1 MLLKTSALTA
11 ILLIGLSC
19 ACLGEVRSE
28 LPLPFLPRDWQ
39 VTPEV
44 EAELAAMRANDTYRP
59 NRATTRVFV
68 RAQLKYGLERDDYL
82 HRWYDRPLMGDVRSA
97 AADEKGHTINVESWK
112 RMAEL
117 GKLCGHGFA
126 AFTISS
132 GREDILSRSVLP
144 GYESEVL
151 VETVMGGPSE
161 DGFSNKFRL
170 CLQRIEEALAATN
183 TFRING
189 HLIVTSYPQIR
200 IDRLANY
207 RAFKAEVS
215 RRWGDRVALMP
226 YFTPFA
232 LETNRT
238 FDKNDLEKTK
248 ENLRTVLRETD
259 GLCLALG
266 SSIGFNRR
274 TDPRFAVEVAAPIVR
289 SVLSEPE
296 FRGKPFGLMVA
307 CGHENCYRWNYA
319 QDCTGTKRLRDHLA
333 MVRAM
338 RPDFINATEW
348 DEENENTQHRPTVA
362 LGFVHSRLLRYASS
376 ELEGRPQAVWPGDDT
391 SVPNLVLSYR
401 KALLAG
407 EPIEAEVLNIPDGT
421 FGGETFT
428 VQLRWKNAAG
438 VVVKSYPPQQLAAD
452 ELKAVWFV
460 SPATELLAEPLLRPE
475 LAVKSS
481 RGRQFFSRGFW
492 PLSLHANRSVEFR
505 WVKQAL
511 REKTLG
517 VTSALAVS
525 EPEADGTVTVTGE
538 VSSPEE
544 LRSVEVLD
552 GPDTVCLYDPAA
564 PDRDADGSMTVKVA
578 WQGLPW
584 NRDIRLDGSI
594 RLEGVSTAAFA
605 EPSGYWGPV
614 FREDRAIR
622 FKGAAV
628 TAWPRAAYVKL
639 SAAEI
644 ETAAFAVDLP
654 PYFTGRMTAKELL
667 RKDIHAFSADGG
679 MNVVLRRWTT
689 PVRLSPP
696 CGGKSAKFSF
706 RMKPS
711 TPDSVLRLQ
720 TVDAR
725 FHVDYGDAQTF
736 YRPSGRAVTV
746 RTFERDEETVG
757 SAVVD
762 ANRLTPFDYT
772 FSPARG
778 GVVMS
783 GTHLGLGGI
792 FCGYTPLVCGYG
804 GAESADGNVIL
815 EHGISA
821 QAPGWPK
828 TSPAY
833 VKESDGSWS
842 LRFADA
848 NFVTLPQQI
857 VPQQAGFTLEVEV
870 NPDEV
875 VRKQGLFTSGANYFE
890 LGIAN
895 GRVFAQ
901 LFLRNG
907 YFRPD
912 ARPERIVWGP
922 EIRPGR
928 WSTVRVSWDRATCRV
943 GVDGEWGEPVAVSG
957 DLFYARHSAL
967 GVLHSNETFFKGR
980 IRRLRVGF

>member
-1 MLLKTSALTA
+1 MMLKTSGLTA
-11 ILLIGLSC
+11 VLLVGLSC
-19 ACLGEVRSE
+19 VCLGEAQSE

-59 NRATTRVFV
+59 NRETTCVFV
-68 RAQLKYGLERDDYL
+68 RAQLKYGLERADYL
-82 HRWYDRPLMGDVRSA
+82 HKWYDRPLMGDVRYV
-97 AADEKGHTINVESWK
+97 AADERGHSINVESWK

-126 AFTISS
+126 SFTISS
-132 GREDILSRSVLP
+132 GREDILARSVLP

-151 VETVMGGPSE
+151 VETVMGCGCE
-161 DGFSNKFRL
+161 DGISNKFKL

-183 TFRING
+183 TFRVNG
-189 HLIVTSYPQIR
+189 RLVVTGYPQIR
-200 IDRLANY
+200 VDRLDVY
-207 RAFKAEVS
+207 RAFKSELV

-232 LETNRT
+232 LETNRV
-238 FDKNDLEKTK
+238 FDRNDLEKAR

-274 TDPRFAVEVAAPIVR
+274 TDPRFVVEVAAPIVH

-362 LGFVHSRLLRYASS
+362 LGFVHSRLLRYASA
-376 ELEGRPQAVWPGDDT
+376 ELDGRPQAVWPGDDT

-421 FGGETFT
+421 FAGETFA

-438 VVVKSYPPQQLAAD
+438 QVVKSYPPRQLAAN

-460 SPATELLAEPLLRPE
+460 SPATELLSEPVLHPE
-475 LAVKSS
+475 LAVRSS
-481 RGRQFFSRGFW
+481 RGRQIFSGGLW
-492 PLSLHANRSVEFR
+492 PLSLHANRSIEFR

-511 REKTLG
+511 REKTPGATGSL
-517 VTSALAVS
+517 SVS
-525 EPEADGTVTVTGE
+525 EPAADGTVTVTGE
-538 VSSPEE
+538 VASPED
-544 LRSVEVLD
+544 LLSVEVLD
-552 GPDTVCLYDPAA
+552 GPDTAYLYDPAA
-564 PDRDADGSMTVKVA
+564 PRRDADGSMTVRVT

-584 NRDIRLDGSI
+584 CRDIRVNGGI
-594 RLEGVSTAAFA
+594 RLEGATTAAFDR
-605 EPSGYWGPV
+605 PDGYWGAV
-614 FREDRAIR
+614 FREERAIL
-622 FKGAAV
+622 FKDGNLS
-628 TAWPRAAYVKL
+628 AWPRSAFVKL
-639 SAAEI
+639 SADEI
-644 ETAAFAVDLP
+644 ATASFAVDLP
-654 PYFTGRMTAKELL
+654 PHFTGRVTAKELME
-667 RKDIHAFSADGG
+667 KDIVSFPADGG
-679 MNVVLRRWTT
+679 MNLVFRRWTT
-689 PVRLSPP
+689 PVRLLPP

-720 TVDAR
+720 TVDAKFR
-725 FHVDYGDAQTF
+725 VACCAAHSFF
-736 YRPSGRAVTV
+736 RPSGRSVTL

-772 FSPARG
+772 FSPLRG
-778 GVVMS
+778 GVVTS
-783 GTHLGLGGI
+783 GPYLGLGGI
-792 FCGYTPLVCGYG
+792 LCGYTPLVCGYG
-804 GAESADGNVIL
+804 TAESADGNVIL
-815 EHGISA
+815 EHGINA
-821 QAPGWPK
+821 TAPGWPR
-828 TSPAY
+828 TAPAY
-833 VKESDGSWS
+833 EKEPDGTWS

-848 NFVTLPQQI
+848 NFVTLPQQV
-857 VPQQAGFTLEVEV
+857 VPQQTGFTFEMEV

-890 LGIAN
+890 LGIAG

-943 GVDGEWGEPVAVSG
+943 GVDGEWGETVAVSG

-980 IRRLRVGF
+980 IRRVRVGF